1 MLTFLSQSE
10 LAAIKE
16 ELEKTPDSTSVFTLG
31 FDQAKSLV
39 NEVLVSRG
47 EPLERIRA
55 NEAQQIDL
63 FDTSYVKN

>member
-10 LAAIKE
+10 LTAIKE

-31 FDQAKSLV
+31 LDQAKSLV
-39 NEVLVSRG
+39 NEVLLSRG
-47 EPLERIRA
+47 EPLKGIRA

-63 FDTSYVKN
+63 FDTSYLKN